1 VLVFV
6 DESGDTGVSGK
17 PGQSDYFVVTLV
29 RFENDDEGARVD
41 ARIDQLREEL
51 RLHSRFEFH
60 FHGTKPALRQR
71 FLEAVLPFDWG
82 FLAFV
87 LNKRTLWSSA
97 FRAGDTLYQRT
108 AKYVFENAS
117 PYLDN
122 AKVVI
127 DKRGS
132 DRFRKELSRYLK
144 SSLNTALGQRPR
156 IKKIKPAV
164 SERNNLV
171 QLADMVCGSIYRS
184 MLVAKSDRLR
194 YKGIIE
200 GKALEKVRVWP

>member
-1 VLVFV
+1 MLVFV
-6 DESGDTGVSGK
+6 DESGDTGMSGK
-17 PGQSDYFVVTLV
+17 SGQSEYFVVTLV
-29 RFENDDEGARVD
+29 RFENDDVAARVD
-41 ARIDQLREEL
+41 TRIDRLREEL
-51 RLHSRFEFH
+51 RLHARFEFH
-60 FHGTKPALRQR
+60 FHGTKPDYRQR
-71 FLEAVLPFDWG
+71 FLEAMLPFDWG

-87 LNKRTLWSSA
+87 MNKRALWSDS
-97 FRAGDTLYQRT
+97 FRTGDTLYRRT
-108 AKYVFENAS
+108 AHYVFENAR

-127 DKRGS
+127 DRRGS

-144 SSLNTALGQRPR
+144 SSLNTSPAKRPR

-184 MLVAKSDRLR
+184 MLVEKSDRLR
-194 YKGIIE
+194 YRGIIE
-200 GKALEKVRVWP
+200 GKALERVRVWP